1 MTEEATTATAKPAS
15 KTDVLLAGIRE
26 GRTMTRRQQAELLV
40 RLSLP
45 SMLGQIATILMSY
58 IDASMVGRLG
68 ANASASVGL
77 VTTSIWLFA
86 GVCSA
91 LTMGF
96 SVQVAHLIG
105 ANDMEGARSVLRQAL
120 ITALV
125 FGCIVGCAGIAV
137 APFLPIWLGGG
148 AEIQADSAAYFT
160 IFSLVLPVLQ
170 LEILASGM
178 LRCSGNIKFPSLLNV
193 FMCGFDVIFNFF
205 FIYATRHVSF
215 LGLDIVIPGAG
226 LGVTGAALGTACAE
240 LLTAVILVYYL
251 LWRSPLLKIFGPHR
265 KPWSDFRPTK
275 KVIKKALRIGT
286 PMGIQHL
293 AMSSAQILTT
303 MIVAPL
309 GTFSIAAHSFGITA
323 ESLCYLPGY
332 GIQDAATTLVG
343 QSYGAERKP
352 LAKQFAYIAVVLGIA
367 IMTLMSILL
376 YFGAPFMMSVF
387 TPVQEIIDLG
397 TGALRIEAF
406 AEPMFA
412 ASIVAYGCCVGAGD
426 TLKPAAINLCSMWG
440 VRLTLAFCLVSF
452 AGMGLNGVW
461 TAMAIELTFR
471 GIIFLIHLGRGK
483 WLK

>member
-1 MTEEATTATAKPAS
+1 MTQQTTTAVARRTS
-15 KTDVLLAGIRE
+15 KTDVLLEGIRA

-86 GVCSA
+86 GICSA

-105 ANDMEGARSVLRQAL
+105 ANDMDGARSVLRQAL
-120 ITALV
+120 ITALGV
-125 FGCIVGCAGIAV
+125 GCIVGVAGVAV
-137 APFLPIWLGGG
+137 APFLPVWLGGG
-148 AEIQADSAAYFT
+148 AEIQADAAAYFT

-178 LRCSGNIKFPSLLNV
+178 LRCSGNTKFPSLLNV

-205 FIYATRHVSF
+205 FIYATRHV
-215 LGLDIVIPGAG
+215 DIMGFDVVIPGAG
-226 LGVTGAALGTACAE
+226 LGVAGAALGTASAE
-240 LLTAVILVYYL
+240 LLTAAIMLYYL
-251 LWRSPLLKIFGPHR
+251 LWRSPLLKIFGAHR
-265 KPWSDFRPTK
+265 KPWSDFRPTRD
-275 KVIKKALRIGT
+275 VLKKAFKIGT
-286 PMGIQHL
+286 PMGIQHM

-332 GIQDAATTLVG
+332 GVQDAAMTLVG

-352 LAKQFAYIAVVLGIA
+352 LARQFAYIAVALGVS
-367 IMTLMSILL
+367 IMTLMSVFL
-376 YFGAPFMMSVF
+376 YFGAPFMMSIF
-387 TPVQEIIDLG
+387 TPVREIIDIG

-412 ASIVAYGCCVGAGD
+412 AAIVSYGCCVGAGD
-426 TLKPAAINLCSMWG
+426 TLKPAVMNLCSMWG
-440 VRLTLAFCLVSF
+440 VRLTLAYCLVHF

-471 GIIFLIHLGRGK
+471 GIIYLVYLVKGK